1 MVGQAQADAQ
11 HMWYGRHASSRIRS
25 ELMAAVYDKA
35 LKRKD
40 AADMVNNKGPKRK
53 NKEKDP
59 MKQEKAGIGKV
70 RLRLDV
76 LALI

>member
-1 MVGQAQADAQ
+1 
-11 HMWYGRHASSRIRS
+11 MWYGRRASSRMRS

-40 AADMVNNKGPKRK
+40 AADTTTKKGQKGH
-53 NKEKDP
+53 KEKDP

-70 RLRLDV
+70 RLV
-76 LALI
+76 LQYFAFNITKVAE

>member
-1 MVGQAQADAQ
+1 
-11 HMWYGRHASSRIRS
+11 MWYGRRASSRIRS

-40 AADMVNNKGPKRK
+40 AADMTTAGKNKDKSKKGR
-53 NKEKDP
+53 KEKDP

-70 RLRLDV
+70 R
-76 LALI
+76 AMSSQMGIIT